1 MSTSVTL
8 LTDGDRVR
16 RVFADALARIDTE
29 FDVVFPHVIVKD
41 EDNTTDES
49 LLQTLRAKG
58 AYSLVLAEQ
67 KLWQSIGESVYKPE
81 TVALSDIDVL
91 SETERIEAAPVPADD
106 FGNELPDPVVD
117 RLEAETDVVF
127 RRGFGIIK
135 GRVLDAPTY
144 GVLSPHGGDLTEFRG
159 MPSGFW
165 EFLADEPY
173 VGLTMQKLTAEL
185 DGGYVCAY
193 DTVDTSD
200 LHTYQEI
207 IAAMDE
213 QMAQLWPVALGNL
226 LSSEP
231 LEKPDDLG
239 PLYTTPGLLD
249 SLRYVLKNTR
259 GRVRRRTSRDSH
271 R

>member
-1 MSTSVTL
+1 MSASITL

-16 RVFADALARIDTE
+16 RVFADALAHIDAE
-29 FDVVFPHVIVKD
+29 FDVEFPHVVVKD
-41 EDNTTDES
+41 EDDDMDDS
-49 LLQTLRAKG
+49 LLQTIRANG

-67 KLWQSIGESVYKPE
+67 KLWQSIGDPVYQPE
-81 TVALSDIDVL
+81 TVALSDVDAL
-91 SETERIEAAPVPADD
+91 SETERIETTPVPADD
-106 FGNELPDPVVD
+106 FGNELPDPVVN

-144 GVLSPHGGDLTEFRG
+144 GVLSPHGGDLTKYRG

-165 EFLADEPY
+165 EFLADEPE

-193 DTVDTSD
+193 DTVDTSN

-207 IAAMDE
+207 RAAMDE
-213 QMAQLWPVALGNL
+213 QTARLWPVALRKL
-226 LSSEP
+226 LSSEQ
-231 LEKPDDLG
+231 LEQPDDLG
-239 PLYTTPGLLD
+239 PLYTTPGLWD
-249 SLRYVLKNTR
+249 SFRYVLKNTR
-259 GRVRRRTSRDSH
+259 GRVRRRTSRTSP